1 MKSLT
6 ITVPSYNSEDYLGRC
21 LDSLLVG
28 GEQVEIL
35 VVNDGST
42 DQTEAIAN
50 TYAAKYPSIVKVIN
64 QENLGHGGAVGTGLR
79 HATGKYFK
87 VVDSDDRLDADSL
100 KKVLQRI
107 EQWQKNDTNVDLIV
121 CNCVYEKSGEPPYV
135 VNYRKAFTDDKIEGW
150 DETSNFGLTQYLIMH
165 AQIFKTSIL
174 RESHVQL
181 PLHTFYV
188 DNLFAYQPLPLVKTI
203 CYLDV
208 DLYRYFIGRDDQSI
222 TTKNMMDRI
231 DQQLLVT
238 KLMVDVTD
246 IYSLNNPK
254 LTACMERNLSS
265 VMSISSV
272 LLLMIGTED
281 ALKKR
286 TDLWNY
292 VKASSPQ
299 LYRRLRFHRVCGLT
313 YLPTKIGSWA
323 TKIGYNVARKIV
335 KFQ

>member
-1 MKSLT
+1 
-6 ITVPSYNSEDYLGRC
+6 
-21 LDSLLVG
+21 
-28 GEQVEIL
+28 
-35 VVNDGST
+35 
-42 DQTEAIAN
+42 
-50 TYAAKYPSIVKVIN
+50 
-64 QENLGHGGAVGTGLR
+64 
-79 HATGKYFK
+79 
-87 VVDSDDRLDADSL
+87 
-100 KKVLQRI
+100 
-107 EQWQKNDTNVDLIV
+107 
-121 CNCVYEKSGEPPYV
+121 
-135 VNYRKAFTDDKIEGW
+135 
-150 DETSNFGLTQYLIMH
+150 
-165 AQIFKTSIL
+165 
-174 RESHVQL
+174 
-181 PLHTFYV
+181 
-188 DNLFAYQPLPLVKTI
+188 
-203 CYLDV
+203 
-208 DLYRYFIGRDDQSI
+208 
-222 TTKNMMDRI
+222 MMDRI